1 MALTYEIG
9 HVMTREIITIEGD
22 SALTTAAELMIQK
35 EIGSLV
41 VTEQGKMAGI
51 VTERDILKHFTAL
64 GEETPVSVRT
74 IMSSP
79 LITVDGGA
87 PIGRAADIMAQKK
100 IRRLLVTQK
109 EKIVGIVTERDV
121 MRATL
126 DVFNK
131 LSDALV

>member
-9 HVMTREIITIEGD
+9 HVMTQEIITLD
-22 SALTTAAELMIQK
+22 SNAALTDAAELMIQK

-41 VTEQGKMAGI
+41 VTEQGNMAGI

-64 GEETPVSVRT
+64 GEKTPVKVRAV
-74 IMSSP
+74 MSSP
-79 LITVDGGA
+79 LITVDSGA

-100 IRRLLVTQK
+100 IRRLLVTQE